1 VRVITYRCSVPE
13 RAEVAAATYDQYQV
27 EGLYGAVRRY
37 ARAVASALGDPTFI
51 PVHVVRTDSLRQ
63 SEDRFDLI
71 AQREVRYPRVVTA
84 EAWQHLRAPHP
95 GAEG

>member
-1 VRVITYRCSVPE
+1 MITFRCSVPD
-13 RAEVAAATYDQYQV
+13 RPDVAPATYDQYRV
-27 EGLYGAVRRY
+27 EGLYGAARRY
-37 ARAVASALGDPTFI
+37 ARAVASALGDPPVI
-51 PVHVVRTDSLRQ
+51 PVRVIRADSLRQ

-84 EAWQHLRAPHP
+84 EAWRHLNAPPP